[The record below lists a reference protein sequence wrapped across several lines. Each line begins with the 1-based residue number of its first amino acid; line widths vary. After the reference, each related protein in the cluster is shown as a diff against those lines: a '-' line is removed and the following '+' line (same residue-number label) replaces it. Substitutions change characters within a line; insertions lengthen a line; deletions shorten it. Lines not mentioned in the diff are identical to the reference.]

1 MGTLSP
7 FHSGALTTNLRACA
21 LAARADGFEAL
32 VLARRSPHPPY
43 QDVSARFVAFP
54 EPKNR
59 VSTLAARLERKIWGW
74 PHLGQRRYAMRVAR
88 ALSASQFQGVP
99 WIISNDP
106 DLAVYLRARFPTA
119 FLVHRFHNQ
128 MAANSRV
135 KAKLASSINACVAVS
150 DFTRDWVEN
159 YYGFAPGAVQTVYNG
174 VDSSQFSPATS
185 EAAGPPVLN
194 FVGRTGIEKG
204 ADILLDAA
212 LILARQTPRP
222 PFSLQIVG
230 ANHWTGFQ
238 LDPYQTKLLER
249 VEALE
254 KLGVAVRRPGHV
266 NRGDV
271 PAEFRRAHIHVV
283 PSRWDEPF
291 GLTTVEGMASG
302 LATVASHTGGSP
314 EIIADAG
321 FLFERDNPQDLASK
335 LLPLIEN
342 PELRRDYAAR
352 ARERALVFSWDN
364 TWKGLKRAARLES
377 RREEPRVQT
386 KN

>member
-7 FHSGALTTNLRACA
+7 FHSGALTTNLRGCA

-43 QDVSARFVAFP
+43 QDVSAHFVAFP

-59 VSTLAARLERKIWGW
+59 ASTLAARLERKIWGW
-74 PHLGQRRYAMRVAR
+74 PHLGQRRYARRVAR
-88 ALSASQFQGVP
+88 ALSAPQFQGMP

-128 MAANSRV
+128 LSAGERV
-135 KAKLASSINACVAVS
+135 KARLASSLNACVAVS
-150 DFTRDWVEN
+150 NFTRDWVED
-159 YYGFAPGAVQTVYNG
+159 YYGFAPGAVQTVHNG
-174 VDSSQFSPATS
+174 VDSAQFSPAAS
-185 EAAGPPVLN
+185 EPSGPPVLN

-212 LILARQTPRP
+212 LILARQMPRP

-238 LDPYQTKLLER
+238 LDPYQAKLLER

-266 NRGDV
+266 NRDDV

-302 LATVASHTGGSP
+302 LATVASDTGGSP

-321 FLFERDNPQDLASK
+321 FLFERDNAEDLAKK

-342 PELRRDYAAR
+342 PAMRRDYAVRAR
-352 ARERALVFSWDN
+352 ARALDFSWNN
-364 TWKGLKRAARLES
+364 TWKGLKKAALL
-377 RREEPRVQT
+377 
-386 KN
+386 